1 MNAVWPWIAVALTLI
16 VLSRALGDN
25 PLFRFS
31 QYLFVGLALGYTA
44 TVVINKVLVESIDG
58 AMQQGDPVSFVFL
71 AAPVVLGLLLWTR
84 LGNQNMSW
92 LANIPLALL
101 FGVAAALALGG
112 TILGTLLP
120 QLDDSLF
127 SVNELS
133 GAPLE
138 VMIGRIVVLVG
149 VILVLM
155 SFRFTRQS
163 GKQPQAVERGIARL
177 GRWWLLISLG
187 VVFAGALLTYQSALI
202 DRIQFVTRQFGLG

>member
-1 MNAVWPWIAVALTLI
+1 MNVVWPWIAVALTLI

-44 TVVINKVLVESIDG
+44 TVVINEVLVERIDG
-58 AMQQGDPVSFVFL
+58 AMQQGDPVGFVFL

-120 QLDDSLF
+120 QLDNSLF

-133 GAPLE
+133 SAPLE
-138 VMIGRIVVLVG
+138 VMIGRVVVLVG
-149 VILVLM
+149 IILVLM

-163 GKQPQAVERGIARL
+163 GKQPQAVERGIGRL

>member
-1 MNAVWPWIAVALTLI
+1 MNVWPWIAVALTLI

-31 QYLFVGLALGYTA
+31 QYLFVGLALGYT
-44 TVVINKVLVESIDG
+44 TTIVINDVLVDRIGG
-58 AMQQGDPVSFVFL
+58 AMNQADPVGFVFL
-71 AAPVVLGLLLWTR
+71 AAPVILGLLLWTR

-92 LANIPLALL
+92 LANIPLALM

-120 QLDDSLF
+120 QLDNSLF
-127 SVNELS
+127 SVRALS
-133 GAPLE
+133 SAPPE
-138 VMIGRIVVLVG
+138 VMVGRVVVLVG
-149 VILVLM
+149 IILVLM

-163 GKQPQAVERGIARL
+163 GKQPPAVERGIARL

-187 VVFAGALLTYQSALI
+187 VVFAGALITYQSALI